1 MKEWFDKEW
10 LKDITSGEGTIY
22 TQKKMNGAV
31 IHNAKFNIKK
41 IVDYYFQFLKQSAE
55 ENVYSEK
62 GYSLIYTQS
71 ERYFLEL
78 NFGINEMKIDAIE
91 EILMRSGDIDDTLK
105 TLLLSM
111 VLQRI
116 DNQDKQLRVRIREL
130 IKRYHKSDIRDVMKL
145 YCEIKGSNVG
155 KLNKIKSSEEQRG
168 KKLNKSDRAETK
180 MTGRLFKSL
189 SRMSLLDYDKIDNNE
204 WITIYRGFNTRD
216 GEGVRFT
223 NNKKKSDWY
232 RQKEGMGFSFTLD
245 KYVAWRFSAMYHF
258 RTLHSFNDGYYEG
271 SVGDQDYRE
280 LLKELSKDVDRKLGR
295 MTIGRYVIHRDN
307 IFSYCNDNNEREV
320 MCDYRNARMINYVFL
335 SDLKLNNDDWDYIK
349 ETHYVF
355 SKDRTH
361 QNHVKKF
368 KNLWVSKH
376 WKTDY
381 KVKKDQES
389 LLLKVKS

>member
-1 MKEWFDKEW
+1 MRMFSEEW
-10 LKDITSGEGTIY
+10 LKDITGSGKIY
-22 TQKKMNGAV
+22 NTYHRNGVVRNVAR
-31 IHNAKFNIKK
+31 FNLKK
-41 IVDYYFQFLKQSAE
+41 IVDHYFEFIKIQSSKYKE
-55 ENVYSEK
+55 DKS
-62 GYSLIYTQS
+62 SLIYNET

-78 NFGINEMKIDAIE
+78 DYGVNELKIDVIE
-91 EILMRSGDIDDTLK
+91 EIFMRSDDLDDTLR
-105 TLLLSM
+105 TLLFSM

-130 IKRYHKSDIRDVMKL
+130 IKRYHTSDILDVMKL
-145 YCEIKGSNVG
+145 YHEIKAKKAGD
-155 KLNKIKSSEEQRG
+155 LIKEVEQDKDTDSKSEKRQAKEY
-168 KKLNKSDRAETK
+168 KKHL
-180 MTGRLFKSL
+180 KSL
-189 SRMSLLDYDKIDNNE
+189 ARMTLIDWDKIDNNE
-204 WITIYRGFNTRD
+204 WITIYRGFNTRT

-232 RQKEGMGFSFTLD
+232 RQKEGMGFSYTTD

-258 RTLHSFNDGYYEG
+258 RTLHSLSDNRNDGD
-271 SVGDQDYRE
+271 SISSSSYRE
-280 LLKELSKDVDRKLGR
+280 VLKDLSKDVTGQLGR

-307 IFSYCNDNNEREV
+307 IFSYCNDNGEREV

-349 ETHYVF
+349 DTRYVF
-355 SKDRTH
+355 VDNKTQ

-368 KNLWVSKH
+368 KNIWVTKH

-381 KVKKDQES
+381 KVKKEQVS